1 MSLMKVT
8 TGLTNTYESV
18 AEIIDDRIDLLE
30 QRISLMNTDNVNLT
44 NRIDEL
50 YSRMSTLDIIVDRI
64 VSFINYLQS

>member
-18 AEIIDDRIDLLE
+18 AEIIDDRVDLLE
-30 QRISLMNTDNVNLT
+30 ARVMLMNSVNVTLT

>member
-18 AEIIDDRIDLLE
+18 AEIIDDRVDLLE
-30 QRISLMNTDNVNLT
+30 ARVMLMNSVNITLT
-44 NRIDEL
+44 NRVDEL

>member
-30 QRISLMNTDNVNLT
+30 ARVALMNSVNINLT
-44 NRIDEL
+44 NRVDEL

>member
-1 MSLMKVT
+1 MKVT

-30 QRISLMNTDNVNLT
+30 ARVALMYTANVNLT
-44 NRIDEL
+44 NRVDEL

>member
-30 QRISLMNTDNVNLT
+30 ARVALMNTVNVNLT
-44 NRIDEL
+44 DRIDEL
-50 YSRMSTLDIIVDRI
+50 YNRMSTLDIIVDRI
-64 VSFINYLQS
+64 VSFINYLQA

>member
-30 QRISLMNTDNVNLT
+30 ARVSLMYTANVILT
-44 NRIDEL
+44 NRVDEL